1 MLGPNTWIGRLTP
14 AENLME
20 ENPEGPD
27 VRLDGVMPSG
37 ERLWGSPLIRDVV
50 VIGEIDVLLQS
61 DTCWGWP
68 RGRPCSR
75 DRPEEPGMWWAT
87 VQSGPTP
94 CHGFLGAE
102 LADRA

>member
-1 MLGPNTWIGRLTP
+1 MLGPSTWIGCLTP

-37 ERLWGSPLIRDVV
+37 ECLWGGPLVRDVV

-61 DTCWGWP
+61 DTCWGWACGLP
-68 RGRPCSR
+68 LQQGQSRGAWHVVGNCAVRTHTMSWL
-75 DRPEEPGMWWAT
+75 PG
-87 VQSGPTP
+87 S
-94 CHGFLGAE
+94 
-102 LADRA
+102 

>member
-61 DTCWGWP
+61 DTCWGWA
-68 RGRPCSR
+68 
-75 DRPEEPGMWWAT
+75 W
-87 VQSGPTP
+87 GPP
-94 CHGFLGAE
+94 LQQG
-102 LADRA
+102 